1 MASIEYD
8 LGYLNEG
15 LASLENYL
23 LSDEI
28 YWNMRAVPPRGEPAY
43 PLLSL
48 GGMLLAKARLEARQ
62 LSYGQSE
69 KLSRLGTEFDRNRTR
84 WRTAWMQKAEREFS
98 ARLRMW
104 RDFIEDYR
112 QNPDANIDRYA
123 YEVSRRVMLHFLHAE
138 ASQIPQQEREMLA
151 GLDNILMSVLVPGEF
166 IWEKDLQR
174 GFPAPTFPYLY
185 GTLKV

>member
-8 LGYLNEG
+8 LGYLSEG
-15 LASLENYL
+15 LASLESFV

-28 YWNMRAVPPRGEPAY
+28 YWNMRAASPPGEPAY
-43 PLLSL
+43 PILSL

-62 LSYGQSE
+62 LSYEQSE
-69 KLSRLGTEFDRNRTR
+69 NFSQLITEIERNRTQ
-84 WRTAWMQKAEREFS
+84 WRVAWMKKAEREFS
-98 ARLRMW
+98 ARLRLW

-112 QNPDANIDRYA
+112 QNPEANIDRFA

-185 GTLKV
+185 GTMKV